1 MRRREGVMLFSAALS
16 GCELVW
22 KLLVYLCD
30 NLADT
35 WLFFSALPYQ
45 SRCRIVG
52 LMQAIEQRR

>member
-1 MRRREGVMLFSAALS
+1 MPFSAALS

-22 KLLVYLCD
+22 KLRVYLCD

-45 SRCRIVG
+45 SHCRIVG